1 MGAKEELTIV
11 IILGIMY
18 LLTIITNKDQL
29 RFIGI
34 WVYII
39 QFRRSLFEFLFSS
52 FKYFVNLFCRKKKS
66 SPEMMILGLC

>member
-29 RFIGI
+29 RF
-34 WVYII
+34 
-39 QFRRSLFEFLFSS
+39 RRRKGHGVFAHQDHTLGTRTSNSLS
-52 FKYFVNLFCRKKKS
+52 K
-66 SPEMMILGLC
+66 